1 METRWLNGNVECD
14 LQIAAKLLRDG
25 QTVAFPTETV
35 YGLGA
40 HAINETAVQSIY
52 TAKGRP
58 SDKPLI
64 ILIHDRT
71 QLNQLVAPCSEVT
84 KRRAER
90 LMDVF
95 WPGALTLV
103 FPLQL
108 GVVPEAVTCGKQTI
122 AVRMPN
128 HPVALKLLTMA
139 DVLVA
144 APSANLSGN
153 PSPTE
158 AEHVAKDLD
167 GRIGAI
173 VAGGSCQVGVA
184 STILD
189 ISGDVPVLLRQGII
203 AKNELEKVLGCTVYL
218 RDEIV

>member
-128 HPVALKLLTMA
+128 HPVALKLLTLA

-189 ISGDVPVLLRQGII
+189 ISGDVPVLLRQGIV
-203 AKNELEKVLGCTVYL
+203 AKNELEKVLDCTVYL